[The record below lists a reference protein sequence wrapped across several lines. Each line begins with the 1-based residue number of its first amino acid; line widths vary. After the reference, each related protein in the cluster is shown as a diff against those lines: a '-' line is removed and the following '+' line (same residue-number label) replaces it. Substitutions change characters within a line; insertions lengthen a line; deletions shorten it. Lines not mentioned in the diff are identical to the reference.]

1 MVDAFFQIVVLLFS
15 LFLGA
20 RLGGL
25 GVGYAGGLGV
35 LILCLFLGLNPG
47 KIPFDVILIIMAVIS
62 AISAMQKA
70 GGLDYL
76 VKIAEKIL
84 RKHPKQINYLA
95 PSVAYCL
102 TILAGT
108 GHTVFSLIPVIVEVS
123 QSQNIKPKAPLSLAV
138 ISSQVAITASP
149 VSAAV
154 VFMSGILEPLG
165 ANYLTLLMVWIPTTF
180 LACMLTA
187 FVMGFTDLRLDSDP
201 NYLEHLK
208 ARKISPP
215 TIKEEKET
223 SKSAKLSLW
232 IFIGGVVAIVF
243 YASAI
248 SKNIALIS
256 PVVLGRDHA
265 IVSFMLSVATLI
277 VLFCKI
283 NANEIAHSSVF
294 KSGMQACVCVL
305 GVAWLGDTFV
315 SNHLDEIKRYASF
328 LIADY
333 PFLLAVALFLASMLL
348 YSQAATSKA
357 LIPSV
362 ITALGISANH
372 TEHLYI
378 IVASFASVSALFVL
392 PTYPTLLGAI
402 AMDNTGTTKMGRY
415 VFDHAFLIPGVLVVS
430 LSVAL
435 GFVVAPLVL

>member
-1 MVDAFFQIVVLLFS
+1 M
-15 LFLGA
+15 
-20 RLGGL
+20 
-25 GVGYAGGLGV
+25 
-35 LILCLFLGLNPG
+35 
-47 KIPFDVILIIMAVIS
+47 
-62 AISAMQKA
+62 
-70 GGLDYL
+70 
-76 VKIAEKIL
+76 
-84 RKHPKQINYLA
+84 
-95 PSVAYCL
+95 
-102 TILAGT
+102 
-108 GHTVFSLIPVIVEVS
+108 IVEVS

-138 ISSQVAITASP
+138 VSSQVAITASP

-165 ANYLTLLMVWIPTTF
+165 ADYLTLLMVWIPTTF

-187 FVMGFTDLRLDSDP
+187 FIMGFTNLKLDSDP
-201 NYLEHLK
+201 HYLERLK
-208 ARKISPP
+208 AGKISPP
-215 TIKEEKET
+215 KIKEEKET

-232 IFIGGVVAIVF
+232 IFISGVVAIVF

-248 SKNIALIS
+248 SKNIALIN
-256 PVVLGRDHA
+256 PVVLGRDQA

-277 VLFCKI
+277 VIFCKI

-315 SNHLDEIKRYASF
+315 SNHIDEIKRYASF

-402 AMDNTGTTKMGRY
+402 AMDHTGTTKMGRY
-415 VFDHAFLIPGVLVVS
+415 VFDHAFLIPGVLVVF

>member
-1 MVDAFFQIVVLLFS
+1 MDIVFQIIVLLFA

-47 KIPFDVILIIMAVIS
+47 KIPFDVILVIMAVIS
-62 AISAMQKA
+62 AISAMQSA

-76 VKIAEKIL
+76 VKIAEKFL

-95 PSVAYCL
+95 PSVAYLL
-102 TILAGT
+102 TLLAGT
-108 GHTVFSLIPVIVEVS
+108 GHTAFCLMPVIVEVS
-123 QSQNIKPKAPLSLAV
+123 QSQNIKPKVPLSLAV
-138 ISSQVAITASP
+138 VASQVAITASP

-165 ANYLTLLMVWIPTTF
+165 AGYLTLLMIWISTTF
-180 LACMLTA
+180 LACIITA
-187 FVMGFTDLRLDSDP
+187 FLMSFTNLRLDSDP
-201 NYLEHLK
+201 IYLERLNKGLIK
-208 ARKISPP
+208 AP
-215 TIKEEKET
+215 TTHTITEV
-223 SKSAKLSLW
+223 SQSAKLSVW
-232 IFIGGVVAIVF
+232 IFILGIVAVVF

-248 SKNIALIS
+248 SKNIALIE
-256 PVVLGRDHA
+256 PVILGRDYA
-265 IVSFMLSVATLI
+265 IVCFMLSVATLI
-277 VLFCKI
+277 VLLCKVKTSDI
-283 NANEIAHSSVF
+283 SQTSVF

-315 SNHLDEIKRYASF
+315 SNHIDEIKHYASF

-333 PFLLAVALFLASMLL
+333 PFLLAIALFFASMLL
-348 YSQAATSKA
+348 YSQAATAKA

-362 ITALGISANH
+362 IVALGISAHN

-402 AMDNTGTTKMGRY
+402 AMDNTGTTKMGKY
-415 VFDHAFLIPGVLVVS
+415 VFDHSFLIPGVLIVFF
-430 LSVAL
+430 SVAL
-435 GFVVAPLVL
+435 GFVITPILL

>member
-1 MVDAFFQIVVLLFS
+1 
-15 LFLGA
+15 
-20 RLGGL
+20 
-25 GVGYAGGLGV
+25 
-35 LILCLFLGLNPG
+35 
-47 KIPFDVILIIMAVIS
+47 MAVIS

-95 PSVAYCL
+95 PSVAYFL

-138 ISSQVAITASP
+138 TSSQVAITASP

-180 LACMLTA
+180 LACMITA

-201 NYLEHLK
+201 NYLERLK
-208 ARKISPP
+208 AGKISPP
-215 TIKEEKET
+215 KIKEEKEEKET

-256 PVVLGRDHA
+256 PVILGRDYA

-328 LIADY
+328 LITDY

>member
-1 MVDAFFQIVVLLFS
+1 M
-15 LFLGA
+15 
-20 RLGGL
+20 
-25 GVGYAGGLGV
+25 
-35 LILCLFLGLNPG
+35 
-47 KIPFDVILIIMAVIS
+47 
-62 AISAMQKA
+62 
-70 GGLDYL
+70 
-76 VKIAEKIL
+76 
-84 RKHPKQINYLA
+84 
-95 PSVAYCL
+95 
-102 TILAGT
+102 
-108 GHTVFSLIPVIVEVS
+108 IVEVS

-138 ISSQVAITASP
+138 VSSQVGITASP

-187 FVMGFTDLRLDSDP
+187 FIMSFTNLKLDSDP
-201 NYLEHLK
+201 HYLERLK
-208 ARKISPP
+208 AGKISPP
-215 TIKEEKET
+215 MMKKEKEA

-256 PVVLGRDHA
+256 PVILGRDQA

-277 VLFCKI
+277 AIFCKI

-315 SNHLDEIKRYASF
+315 SNHIDEIKRYASF

-402 AMDNTGTTKMGRY
+402 AMDHTGTTKMGRY
-415 VFDHAFLIPGVLVVS
+415 VFDHAFLIPGVLVVF

>member
-1 MVDAFFQIVVLLFS
+1 MVDAFFQIAVLLFS

-47 KIPFDVILIIMAVIS
+47 KIPLDVILIIMAVIS

-95 PSVAYCL
+95 PSVAYFL

-123 QSQNIKPKAPLSLAV
+123 QSQNIKPKVPLSLAV
-138 ISSQVAITASP
+138 VSSQVAITASP

-187 FVMGFTDLRLDSDP
+187 FMMGFTDLKLDSDP
-201 NYLEHLK
+201 HYLERLK
-208 ARKISPP
+208 AGKISPP
-215 TIKEEKET
+215 KIKEEKET

-256 PVVLGRDHA
+256 PVVLGRDQA

-277 VLFCKI
+277 VIFCKI
-283 NANEIAHSSVF
+283 NSNEIAHSSVF

-315 SNHLDEIKRYASF
+315 SNHIDEIKRYASF

-402 AMDNTGTTKMGRY
+402 AMDHTGTTKMGRY
-415 VFDHAFLIPGVLVVS
+415 VFDHAFLIPGVLVVF

>member
-1 MVDAFFQIVVLLFS
+1 MDIVFQIIVLLFA

-47 KIPFDVILIIMAVIS
+47 KIPFDVILVIMAVIG
-62 AISAMQKA
+62 AISAMQSA

-76 VKIAEKIL
+76 VKIAEKFL
-84 RKHPKQINYLA
+84 RKHPKQINYFA
-95 PSVAYCL
+95 PSVAYLL

-108 GHTVFSLIPVIVEVS
+108 GHTAFCLMPVIVEVS
-123 QSQNIKPKAPLSLAV
+123 QSQNIKPKVPLSLAV
-138 ISSQVAITASP
+138 VASQVAITASP

-165 ANYLTLLMVWIPTTF
+165 AGYLTLLMIWISTTF
-180 LACMLTA
+180 LACIITA
-187 FVMGFTDLRLDSDP
+187 FLMSFTNLRLDSDP
-201 NYLEHLK
+201 IYLERLNKGLTK
-208 ARKISPP
+208 AP
-215 TIKEEKET
+215 TTHAITEV
-223 SKSAKLSLW
+223 SKSAKLSVW
-232 IFIGGVVAIVF
+232 IFIVGIIAVVF

-248 SKNIALIS
+248 SKNIALIE
-256 PVVLGRDHA
+256 PVILGRDYA
-265 IVSFMLSVATLI
+265 IVCFMLSVATLI
-277 VLFCKI
+277 VLLCKVKTSDI
-283 NANEIAHSSVF
+283 PQTSVF

-315 SNHLDEIKRYASF
+315 SNHIDEIKHYASF
-328 LIADY
+328 LIKDY
-333 PFLLAVALFLASMLL
+333 PFLLAIALFFASMLL
-348 YSQAATSKA
+348 YSQAATAKA

-362 ITALGISANH
+362 IVALGISANN

-402 AMDNTGTTKMGRY
+402 AMDNTGTTKMGKY
-415 VFDHAFLIPGVLVVS
+415 VFDHSFLIPGVLIVFF
-430 LSVAL
+430 SVAL
-435 GFVVAPLVL
+435 GFVITPILL

>member
-1 MVDAFFQIVVLLFS
+1 MDAFFQIAVLLFS

-25 GVGYAGGLGV
+25 
-35 LILCLFLGLNPG
+35 
-47 KIPFDVILIIMAVIS
+47 
-62 AISAMQKA
+62 
-70 GGLDYL
+70 DYL
-76 VKIAEKIL
+76 VQIAEKIL

-95 PSVAYCL
+95 PSVAYFL

-138 ISSQVAITASP
+138 VSSQVAITASP

-187 FVMGFTDLRLDSDP
+187 FVMSFTNLKLDSDP
-201 NYLEHLK
+201 HYLERLE
-208 ARKISPP
+208 AGKISPP
-215 TIKEEKET
+215 MMKKEKET

-248 SKNIALIS
+248 SKNIALIN
-256 PVVLGRDHA
+256 PVVLGRDYA

-277 VLFCKI
+277 VIFCKI

-315 SNHLDEIKRYASF
+315 SNHIDEIKRYASF

-333 PFLLAVALFLASMLL
+333 PFLLAIALFLASMLL

-362 ITALGISANH
+362 ITALGISAHH

-415 VFDHAFLIPGVLVVS
+415 VFDHAFLIPGVLVVF

-435 GFVVAPLVL
+435 GFVIAPLVL

>member
-1 MVDAFFQIVVLLFS
+1 M
-15 LFLGA
+15 
-20 RLGGL
+20 
-25 GVGYAGGLGV
+25 
-35 LILCLFLGLNPG
+35 G
-47 KIPFDVILIIMAVIS
+47 KKNKGNRSI
-62 AISAMQKA
+62 QKS

-95 PSVAYCL
+95 PSVAYFL

-138 ISSQVAITASP
+138 VSSQVAITASP

-201 NYLEHLK
+201 NYLERLK

-256 PVVLGRDHA
+256 PVVLGRDYA

-277 VLFCKI
+277 ALFCKI
-283 NANEIAHSSVF
+283 NANEIAYSSVF

-328 LIADY
+328 LITDY

-435 GFVVAPLVL
+435 GFVAAPLFL

>member
-1 MVDAFFQIVVLLFS
+1 MVDAFFQIIVLLFS

-35 LILCLFLGLNPG
+35 LVLCLFLGLNPG

-76 VKIAEKIL
+76 VQIAEKIL

-95 PSVAYCL
+95 PSVAYFL

-138 ISSQVAITASP
+138 VSSQVAITASP

-154 VFMSGILEPLG
+154 VFMSGVLEPLG

-187 FVMGFTDLRLDSDP
+187 FVMSFTNLKLDSDP
-201 NYLEHLK
+201 NYLERLK
-208 ARKISPP
+208 AGKISPP
-215 TIKEEKET
+215 MMKKEKET

-256 PVVLGRDHA
+256 PVVLGRDQA

-277 VLFCKI
+277 AIFCKI

-315 SNHLDEIKRYASF
+315 SNHIDEIKRYASF

-333 PFLLAVALFLASMLL
+333 PFLLAVALFLASML
-348 YSQAATSKA
+348 
-357 LIPSV
+357 
-362 ITALGISANH
+362 
-372 TEHLYI
+372 
-378 IVASFASVSALFVL
+378 
-392 PTYPTLLGAI
+392 
-402 AMDNTGTTKMGRY
+402 
-415 VFDHAFLIPGVLVVS
+415 
-430 LSVAL
+430 
-435 GFVVAPLVL
+435 

>member
-1 MVDAFFQIVVLLFS
+1 MVDAFFQIAVLLFS

-35 LILCLFLGLNPG
+35 LVLCLFLGLNPG

-95 PSVAYCL
+95 PSVAYFL

-138 ISSQVAITASP
+138 VSSQVAITASP

-187 FVMGFTDLRLDSDP
+187 FMMGFTDLKLDSDP
-201 NYLEHLK
+201 HYLERLK
-208 ARKISPP
+208 AGKISPP
-215 TIKEEKET
+215 KIKEEKET

-248 SKNIALIS
+248 SKNIAFVS
-256 PVVLGRDHA
+256 PVVLGRDYA
-265 IVSFMLSVATLI
+265 IVSFMLS
-277 VLFCKI
+277 
-283 NANEIAHSSVF
+283 
-294 KSGMQACVCVL
+294 
-305 GVAWLGDTFV
+305 VAWLGDTFV
-315 SNHLDEIKRYASF
+315 SNHIDEIKRYASF

-333 PFLLAVALFLASMLL
+333 PFLLAVALFFASMLL

>member
-1 MVDAFFQIVVLLFS
+1 MVDAFFQIAVLLFS

-25 GVGYAGGLGV
+25 
-35 LILCLFLGLNPG
+35 
-47 KIPFDVILIIMAVIS
+47 
-62 AISAMQKA
+62 
-70 GGLDYL
+70 DYL
-76 VKIAEKIL
+76 VQIAEKIL

-95 PSVAYCL
+95 PSVAYFL

-138 ISSQVAITASP
+138 VSSQVAITASP

-187 FVMGFTDLRLDSDP
+187 FVMSFTNLKLDSDP
-201 NYLEHLK
+201 HYLERLE
-208 ARKISPP
+208 AGKISPP
-215 TIKEEKET
+215 MMKKEKET

-248 SKNIALIS
+248 SKNIALIN
-256 PVVLGRDHA
+256 PVVLGRDYA

-277 VLFCKI
+277 VIFCKI

-315 SNHLDEIKRYASF
+315 SNHIDEIKRYASF

-333 PFLLAVALFLASMLL
+333 PFLLAIALFLASMLL

-362 ITALGISANH
+362 ITALGISAHH

-415 VFDHAFLIPGVLVVS
+415 VFDHAFLIPGVLVVF

-435 GFVVAPLVL
+435 GFVIAPLVL

>member
-1 MVDAFFQIVVLLFS
+1 M
-15 LFLGA
+15 
-20 RLGGL
+20 
-25 GVGYAGGLGV
+25 
-35 LILCLFLGLNPG
+35 
-47 KIPFDVILIIMAVIS
+47 ILIIMAVIS

-95 PSVAYCL
+95 PSVAYFL

-138 ISSQVAITASP
+138 VSSQVAITASP

-165 ANYLTLLMVWIPTTF
+165 ADYLTLLMVWIPTTF

-187 FVMGFTDLRLDSDP
+187 FIMGFTDLKLDSDP
-201 NYLEHLK
+201 HYLERLK
-208 ARKISPP
+208 AGKIPPP
-215 TIKEEKET
+215 TIQEEKET

-256 PVVLGRDHA
+256 PVVLGRDYA

-277 VLFCKI
+277 TIFCKI
-283 NANEIAHSSVF
+283 NTNEIAHSSVF

-315 SNHLDEIKRYASF
+315 SNHIDEIKRYASF

-362 ITALGISANH
+362 ITALGVSANH

-415 VFDHAFLIPGVLVVS
+415 VFDHAFLIPGVLVVA

-435 GFVVAPLVL
+435 GFVAAPLVL

>member
-1 MVDAFFQIVVLLFS
+1 MDTFFQIVVLLFS

-47 KIPFDVILIIMAVIS
+47 KIPFDVILVIMAVIS
-62 AISAMQKA
+62 AISAMQSA

-76 VKIAEKIL
+76 VKIAEKFL
-84 RKHPKQINYLA
+84 KKHPKQINYFA
-95 PSVAYCL
+95 PSVAYFL
-102 TILAGT
+102 TLLAGT
-108 GHTVFSLIPVIVEVS
+108 GHTAFCLMPVIVEVS
-123 QSQNIKPKAPLSLAV
+123 QSQNIKPKVPLSLAV
-138 ISSQVAITASP
+138 VSSQVAITASP

-165 ANYLTLLMVWIPTTF
+165 ASYLTLLMIWISTTF
-180 LACMLTA
+180 LACILTA
-187 FVMGFTDLRLDSDP
+187 FIMSFTNLRLDSDP
-201 NYLEHLK
+201 IYLKRLK
-208 ARKISPP
+208 QGKISPP
-215 TIKEEKET
+215 TTQAEKEV
-223 SKSAKLSLW
+223 SKNAKLSVW
-232 IFIGGVVAIVF
+232 IFMGGVVAIVC

-248 SKNIALIS
+248 SKNIALIE
-256 PVVLGRDHA
+256 PVILGRDYA
-265 IVSFMLSVATLI
+265 IVCFMLSVATLI
-277 VLFCKI
+277 VLLCKLNTNDI
-283 NANEIAHSSVF
+283 SQTSVF

-315 SNHLDEIKRYASF
+315 SNHIDEIKHYASF
-328 LIADY
+328 LIRDY
-333 PFLLAVALFLASMLL
+333 PFLLAVALFFASMLL

-362 ITALGISANH
+362 IMALGISANN
-372 TEHLYI
+372 TEYLYI

-415 VFDHAFLIPGVLVVS
+415 VFDHSFLIPGVLIVS

-435 GFVVAPLVL
+435 GFIIAPLIL